1 MAGEWLK
8 VDRST
13 PDKPEVIRMARLLKK
28 DRDLVFGKLL
38 RLWCWFDS
46 NSVDGVVDGVV
57 DADVDDLCQCEGFA
71 QACITV
77 GWMTFDP
84 VKERITLPNF
94 DRHNG
99 ETAKQRMLKN
109 RRQARWRAHVDAKP
123 STSASTNSSTR
134 EEKRRE
140 EKKKIKSSLDHRA
153 DDRTRIESDFD
164 TRFWPAYPR
173 KVGKEN
179 ARKAFVRIKPDGALL
194 GTMLAAL
201 EREKLGNEQWRRD
214 DGQFIPHPATW
225 LNGKRWLDDAR
236 PSAEPLN
243 GRVAL

>member
-57 DADVDDLCQCEGFA
+57 DADVDDLCACEGFA
-71 QACITV
+71 QACIAV
-77 GWMTFDP
+77 GWMEFDSS
-84 VKERITLPNF
+84 KERISLPNF
-94 DRHNG
+94 NRHNG

-109 RRQARWRAHVDAKP
+109 RRQARWRANVDDKT
-123 STSASTNSSTR
+123 STHESTKASTR

-140 EKKKIKSSLDHRA
+140 EKEKTAPKGDLLADIPKQIA
-153 DDRTRIESDFD
+153 DDFRSLRSRLRAPITQTAMDGIRREAAKANLPVADALAMCCERGWRGFNAAWVNGNAAVNGHVAPQ
-164 TRFWPAYPR
+164 TGTPR
-173 KVGKEN
+173 QRRE
-179 ARKAFVRIKPDGALL
+179 L
-194 GTMLAAL
+194 GT
-201 EREKLGNEQWRRD
+201 
-214 DGQFIPHPATW
+214 
-225 LNGKRWLDDAR
+225 
-236 PSAEPLN
+236 
-243 GRVAL
+243 